1 MDNGYFWMAV
11 ANFSLFT
18 FHFSLFYRIFVAEYG
33 LYDQYTRQVDG
44 SFGASGDGNLEC
56 DA

>member
-33 LYDQYTRQVDG
+33 LYDQYTRQIDG